1 MGCGCN
7 SNFSGETFSENRY
20 KPYRTKNQKMNASG
34 KMNLSQRIKNNNSR
48 FNSFMG
54 FSSRQ
59 TPIVNTKKYGVPDE
73 YYYEFNTSSGRS
85 PINRNDMNV
94 EF

>member
-1 MGCGCN
+1 M
-7 SNFSGETFSENRY
+7 E
-20 KPYRTKNQKMNASG
+20 
-34 KMNLSQRIKNNNSR
+34 L
-48 FNSFMG
+48 
-54 FSSRQ
+54 
-59 TPIVNTKKYGVPDE
+59 PDE